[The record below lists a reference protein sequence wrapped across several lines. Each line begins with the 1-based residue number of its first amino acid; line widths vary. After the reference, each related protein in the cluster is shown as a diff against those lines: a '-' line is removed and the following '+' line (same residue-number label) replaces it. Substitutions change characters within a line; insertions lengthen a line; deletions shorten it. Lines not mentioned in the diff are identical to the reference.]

1 MFVKTLEYCCYSF
14 DLQDLPRPIA
24 VNDADFSG
32 VDAVFCCL
40 PHGTTQV
47 CLQLLCFY
55 IKVFMHIAEKLYYAI
70 LSQTLLHIVWSTRL
84 FENKLCNTLPNY
96 IFYQEIIKGLPRH
109 LKIVDLS
116 AVCSEHTLDLS
127 KHDVGY

>member
-1 MFVKTLEYCCYSF
+1 MLFFVACHMV
-14 DLQDLPRPIA
+14 LPRF
-24 VNDADFSG
+24 VYS
-32 VDAVFCCL
+32 
-40 PHGTTQV
+40 
-47 CLQLLCFY
+47 
-55 IKVFMHIAEKLYYAI
+55 YYAFTLKSLCI
-70 LSQTLLHIVWSTRL
+70 LLKNCIMQYFHRL
-84 FENKLCNTLPNY
+84 CCILFGALDFFENKLCNTLPNY